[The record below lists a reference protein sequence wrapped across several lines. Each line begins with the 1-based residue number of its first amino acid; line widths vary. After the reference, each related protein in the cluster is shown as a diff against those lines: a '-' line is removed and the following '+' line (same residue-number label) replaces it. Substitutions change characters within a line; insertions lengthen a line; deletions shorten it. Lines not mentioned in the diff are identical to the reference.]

1 MPSLTTSYTITE
13 PHPTVPQNS
22 YTHSGRGGLGNFFRA
37 PATTSPSGVPTPLE
51 PAPTSTSTSTSTSPT
66 SSARPRAFYSGR
78 GGAGNAHAAAE
89 RPVLSFDEEFAR
101 AETRDRAPVSYVG
114 RGGAG
119 NFYASAA
126 KTAGDDGSSISR
138 VSSAAST
145 AGSGSSARSGFW
157 GRVLSRTH

>member
-37 PATTSPSGVPTPLE
+37 PVTTSPSGVPTPLE
-51 PAPTSTSTSTSTSPT
+51 QAPTSTST

-78 GGAGNAHAAAE
+78 GGAGNAHSAAE

-119 NFYASAA
+119 NFYASSAA
-126 KTAGDDGSSISR
+126 KTAGDGDGSSITR